1 MFLKCIKV
9 LAKGLMHLLFRF
21 EMDDALIDKK
31 GPFIICANHRSNWD
45 AFAMFLASPM
55 DTYIVGKKELSDI
68 PIIGAFLRAIQMIP
82 VDREGNDIAALRTM
96 RKVLK
101 EGHVLGIFP
110 EGHRYDTRDLSHM
123 KDGVAYLVQKAKVP
137 VYCLYLESDYHFRST
152 FRVTLRDALPSE
164 TFVPYDSRA
173 GRKDIMRLIYNS
185 IYALNSGEEM
195 SHDDSRC

>member
-21 EMDDALIDKK
+21 EMDDALVDKK

-82 VDREGNDIAALRTM
+82 VYERWRCLFGTESQSAG
-96 RKVLK
+96 VLS
-101 EGHVLGIFP
+101 LSGI
-110 EGHRYDTRDLSHM
+110 RLSLSQH
-123 KDGVAYLVQKAKVP
+123 
-137 VYCLYLESDYHFRST
+137 
-152 FRVTLRDALPSE
+152 LPCD
-164 TFVPYDSRA
+164 FA
-173 GRKDIMRLIYNS
+173 
-185 IYALNSGEEM
+185 
-195 SHDDSRC
+195 